1 VLWLPLFPI
10 MAINVTA
17 LARHASA
24 IDAREAAGR
33 WQCRPSSATGRPG

>member
-1 VLWLPLFPI
+1 MLSSLPLFPI
-10 MAINVTA
+10 MAIIVTA

-33 WQCRPSSATGRPG
+33 